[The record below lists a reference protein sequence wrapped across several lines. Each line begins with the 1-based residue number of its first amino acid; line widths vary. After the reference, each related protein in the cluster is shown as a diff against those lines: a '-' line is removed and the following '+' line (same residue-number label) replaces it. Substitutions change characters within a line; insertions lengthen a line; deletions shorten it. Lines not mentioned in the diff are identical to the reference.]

1 MGTLVAW
8 ELQYMAVVVT
18 TGIILAVLYDCIR
31 IFRRLIFHGVFWMSV
46 EDILFWMLASLV
58 TFMVC
63 FVEDAGNIRW
73 FAVCGE
79 ILGACM
85 YNCTVGPFFVKYVS
99 LILYFP
105 VKLVKKTL
113 KKLVESFKISHSN
126 E

>member
-1 MGTLVAW
+1 MGTLVGW

-31 IFRRLIFHGVFWMSV
+31 IFRRLVSHGVFWMSV
-46 EDILFWMLASLV
+46 EDILFWMTAALV
-58 TFMVC
+58 TFLVC

-79 ILGACM
+79 ILGAYM
-85 YNCTVGPFFVKYVS
+85 YNCTVGPILVKYVS
-99 LILYFP
+99 FILSFP
-105 VKLVKKTL
+105 IKLVKKTL
-113 KKLVESFKISHSN
+113 KKIVESFKISHSS